1 MSVAQLTSM
10 GFSQEDAEQALQNHK
25 TIEAA
30 VEHLF
35 SIAPQP
41 EADLQSVSQWLEQ
54 KEAVSQAVAEDKQ
67 DTGDETAEKPASV
80 EDATAIQTAGEEKE
94 AAEEAAG
101 EQEVDMIRVR
111 AEKICTSSTALAVE
125 KAAFTK
131 SLPEVDGGIEHC
143 HTSWHDSADLEHL
156 SAAEPVED
164 DMPPATQTIGGD
176 DASRW
181 ARWIPADSGTV
192 DASKRATTWDRAQVL
207 LSKSMSS
214 LRTHVSERKQQE
226 KVPSGSQNSAEEVA
240 EASPV
245 ESAEVETQE
254 AAGDEIRTLQAAAKW
269 QEMVYKV
276 SAVPAAKAQGAPD
289 EPWDHAQ
296 VILSKSMSALRTH
309 THPHVAKWHEIMHKV
324 SASVTSQST
333 CSRPES
339 NTDAV
344 VATAAAVPED
354 GPVHNN
360 TLDESTDVDAPVE
373 TAASVGAAAEGSDE
387 AEQETAAA
395 HGSRLDESSD
405 VDALLDRAQVLW
417 SQSACALRS
426 QATALL
432 QHRQTSMQ
440 DSSQDAATQEVR
452 TSHFMGEQ
460 ALANDKSQ
468 PSPDREEEAP
478 VAAIG
483 EADGIASPPNA
494 DAAPDG
500 ASTAETDREQAFENA
515 TRFDHAQV
523 FLSVSMAALRQG
535 ISRIHAAHPISVQ

>member
-1 MSVAQLTSM
+1 
-10 GFSQEDAEQALQNHK
+10 
-25 TIEAA
+25 
-30 VEHLF
+30 
-35 SIAPQP
+35 
-41 EADLQSVSQWLEQ
+41 
-54 KEAVSQAVAEDKQ
+54 
-67 DTGDETAEKPASV
+67 
-80 EDATAIQTAGEEKE
+80 
-94 AAEEAAG
+94 
-101 EQEVDMIRVR
+101 
-111 AEKICTSSTALAVE
+111 
-125 KAAFTK
+125 
-131 SLPEVDGGIEHC
+131 
-143 HTSWHDSADLEHL
+143 
-156 SAAEPVED
+156 
-164 DMPPATQTIGGD
+164 
-176 DASRW
+176 
-181 ARWIPADSGTV
+181 
-192 DASKRATTWDRAQVL
+192 
-207 LSKSMSS
+207 
-214 LRTHVSERKQQE
+214 VSERKQPE
-226 KVPSGSQNSAEEVA
+226 KDPAQNSAEEVA

-245 ESAEVETQE
+245 DSAEVETQE
-254 AAGDEIRTLQAAAKW
+254 AAGDENRTLQAAAKW
-269 QEMVYKV
+269 QELVYKV
-276 SAVPAAKAQGAPD
+276 RAVPAAKAQGAAD

-296 VILSKSMSALRTH
+296 VLLSKSMSALRTH
-309 THPHVAKWHEIMHKV
+309 THPHVAKWHEITHKV
-324 SASVTSQST
+324 SASVTSQSST
-333 CSRPES
+333 PES
-339 NTDAV
+339 STDAV
-344 VATAAAVPED
+344 VATSAAVPED
-354 GPVHNN
+354 GPVQNN
-360 TLDESTDVDAPVE
+360 PLDESTGADAPME
-373 TAASVGAAAEGSDE
+373 TTASVGEAAEGSDE

-395 HGSRLDESSD
+395 HGSRLEESSD

-478 VAAIG
+478 AAAIG